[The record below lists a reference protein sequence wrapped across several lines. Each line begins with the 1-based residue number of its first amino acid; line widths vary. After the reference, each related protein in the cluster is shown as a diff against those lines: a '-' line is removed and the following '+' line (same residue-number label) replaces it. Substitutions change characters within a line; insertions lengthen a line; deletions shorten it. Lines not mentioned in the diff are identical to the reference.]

1 MRKFVKQTVLERVS
15 GQRPSAPRAAGAALA
30 VGTTT
35 AAIAY
40 RLLRREGKGS

>member
-1 MRKFVKQTVLERVS
+1 MRKFAKRTVLDRAS

-30 VGTTT
+30 VGTT
-35 AAIAY
+35 AATIAY